1 MSAMPT
7 KILVVEDDESIAT
20 MLSTFF
26 ESHDIK
32 VIKASDGLAAL
43 EAVSNDP
50 PELIILD
57 LVMPHLDG
65 FSFMKRLRETG
76 NNTPVIMLTCQ
87 KDTSDKIKGLEVGAD
102 DYITKPFS
110 LNELMARIKAIMRRC
125 SSMPR
130 KIQFDIG
137 SFSLDALKRT
147 ATNKLGDREVRIPLT
162 KTEFD
167 ILHYLLAR
175 KGEVVSREELL
186 EKVLGYDPQIETKT
200 LIMHIGN
207 LRRKLAENE
216 VDEFTIKAVPG
227 VGYRLEEGKMV

>member
-1 MSAMPT
+1 MTMPT

-20 MLSTFF
+20 MLCTFF
-26 ESHDIK
+26 ESHNID
-32 VIKASDGLAAL
+32 VVKASDGLEAL
-43 EAVSNDP
+43 GAVSKES

-65 FSFMKRLRETG
+65 LSFMQKLRETG

-110 LNELMARIKAIMRRC
+110 LNELMARIKAVMRRC
-125 SSMPR
+125 SSLPR

-137 SFSLDALKRT
+137 PFSLDALKRT
-147 ATNKLGDREVRIPLT
+147 VTNKVDGQEVRIPLT

-167 ILHYLLAR
+167 VLHYLLAR
-175 KGEVVSREELL
+175 KGEVVTREELL
-186 EKVLGYDPQIETKT
+186 EKVLGYDPKIETKT

-207 LRRKLAENE
+207 LRRKLSENH
-216 VDEFTIKAVPG
+216 VDVFTIKAVPG
-227 VGYRLEEGKMV
+227 VGYRLEEG

>member
-1 MSAMPT
+1 MSGMPT
-7 KILVVEDDESIAT
+7 KILVVEDDDSIAT
-20 MLSTFF
+20 MLCTFF
-26 ESHDIK
+26 ESNNIN
-32 VIKASDGLAAL
+32 VVRVSDGLAGL
-43 EAVSNDP
+43 NAVSKEVPD
-50 PELIILD
+50 LIILD

-65 FSFMKRLRETG
+65 FSFMEKLRATG

-110 LNELMARIKAIMRRC
+110 LNELMARIKAVMRRC
-125 SSMPR
+125 SFVPR
-130 KIQFDIG
+130 NIHFDLG
-137 SFSLDALKRT
+137 NFSLDALKRT
-147 ATNKLGDREVRIPLT
+147 VINRVDNKEIAIPLT

-175 KGEVVSREELL
+175 KGEVVDRKELL
-186 EKVLGYDPQIETKT
+186 EKVLGYDPKIETKT

-216 VDEFTIKAVPG
+216 VTSFSIKAVPG
-227 VGYRLEEGKMV
+227 VGYKLEEKL